1 MIATRRCLLGGIAA
15 AVTCPEIV
23 LGQSLE
29 WAAAFIRRSGE
40 ELSSI
45 MLKGGTT
52 EARRRRLQPFI
63 DRVVDVDIVA
73 RFCLGRH
80 WKQATALEQQDYLR
94 LFHAVLTN
102 AVLVRLGD
110 YEHNEVHVDVER
122 PEMRDGSIHVATMVE
137 RTGAAPARVTWVV
150 SPNADNPRI
159 IDLIA
164 EGVSLRITVRSDYD
178 AFLARHGNSI
188 DALIDAL
195 RQQVA

>member
-1 MIATRRCLLGGIAA
+1 MIATRRGLLGGIAA
-15 AVTCPEIV
+15 AVTCPTIV

-29 WAAAFIRRSGE
+29 WAAAFIRHSGE

-45 MLKGGTT
+45 MLKGETT
-52 EARRRRLQPFI
+52 EARRRLLQPFI
-63 DRVVDVDIVA
+63 DRVVDVDTIA

-80 WKQATALEQQDYLR
+80 WKQATAPEQQDYLR

-122 PEMRDGSIHVATMVE
+122 PEMRDGSIQVATMVA

-150 SPNADNPRI
+150 NPNADNPRI

-164 EGVSLRITVRSDYD
+164 EGVISVSLSAATTMRSSSGT
-178 AFLARHGNSI
+178 ATASR
-188 DALIDAL
+188 
-195 RQQVA
+195 R

>member
-1 MIATRRCLLGGIAA
+1 MIATRRGLLGGIAA

-45 MLKGGTT
+45 MLKGGAT

-80 WKQATALEQQDYLR
+80 WKQATALAQQDYLR
-94 LFHAVLTN
+94 PFHAVLTN
-102 AVLVRLGD
+102 AVLVRL
-110 YEHNEVHVDVER
+110 
-122 PEMRDGSIHVATMVE
+122 
-137 RTGAAPARVTWVV
+137 
-150 SPNADNPRI
+150 
-159 IDLIA
+159 
-164 EGVSLRITVRSDYD
+164 
-178 AFLARHGNSI
+178 
-188 DALIDAL
+188 
-195 RQQVA
+195 